1 MIYVKNLGDQVMI
14 QEVDQQQQQ
23 QQQQIQQQ
31 QIQQQQASAASL
43 SSSKMTTAGQ
53 VKLQFFFKD
62 FVIYKIFDITMERD
76 VKNEGAKKKKGLSKG
91 KEIVC
96 KKNSIHKAKEN
107 KSKLNFFDDNDNIS
121 RFKTPM

>member
-53 VKLQFFFKD
+53 VKLHIYLKD
-62 FVIYKIFDITMERD
+62 FVIYKIFD
-76 VKNEGAKKKKGLSKG
+76 
-91 KEIVC
+91 
-96 KKNSIHKAKEN
+96 
-107 KSKLNFFDDNDNIS
+107 
-121 RFKTPM
+121 KT